1 MEIAMTSHTP
11 GPWIVANGL
20 QVWRDGPN
28 AARSPRI
35 CTLRN
40 AADPVD
46 QLPADQM
53 AANARL
59 IAAAPDLYEALT
71 ELVDLMDGVLEGDY
85 KPDGFTTQPA
95 RAALA
100 KSEGRL

>member
-20 QVWRDGPN
+20 QVWRDGPS
-28 AARSPRI
+28 ATRSPRI

-59 IAAAPDLYEALT
+59 IAAAPDMYEALKT
-71 ELVDLMDGVLEGDY
+71 LLFNCRHGNGLEAQYQALD
-85 KPDGFTTQPA
+85 
-95 RAALA
+95 RAESALA
-100 KSEGRL
+100 KAEGRS

>member
-1 MEIAMTSHTP
+1 MEIEMTSHTP
-11 GPWIVANGL
+11 GPWIVENGL
-20 QVWRDGPN
+20 QVWRDGPS

-59 IAAAPDLYEALT
+59 IAAAPDMCEALKT
-71 ELVDLMDGVLEGDY
+71 LLFNCRHGNGLEAQYQALD
-85 KPDGFTTQPA
+85 KA
-95 RAALA
+95 ESALA
-100 KSEGRL
+100 KAEGRS

>member
-1 MEIAMTSHTP
+1 MTSHTP

-20 QVWRDGPN
+20 QVWRDGPS

-59 IAAAPDLYEALT
+59 IAAAPDLYEALKWVRANYAGAPT
-71 ELVDLMDGVLEGDY
+71 REVNERIDAA
-85 KPDGFTTQPA
+85 TA
-95 RAALA
+95 RV
-100 KSEGRL
+100 EGRS

>member
-1 MEIAMTSHTP
+1 
-11 GPWIVANGL
+11 L

-59 IAAAPDLYEALT
+59 IAAAPDLLEALHQVRDEHGYGLPT
-71 ELVDLMDGVLEGDY
+71 ETLQQIDAAI
-85 KPDGFTTQPA
+85 A
-95 RAALA
+95 RVEAR
-100 KSEGRL
+100 S